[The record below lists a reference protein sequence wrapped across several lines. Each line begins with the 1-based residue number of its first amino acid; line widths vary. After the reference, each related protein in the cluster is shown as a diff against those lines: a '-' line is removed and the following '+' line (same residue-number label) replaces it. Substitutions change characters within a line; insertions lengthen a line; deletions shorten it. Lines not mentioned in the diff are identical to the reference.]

1 MNKNQVVASGAKA
14 VSGVSSSDVWNA
26 LASTKTVTYGLA
38 GGGLG
43 MVANAGYN
51 YAGDDKGGYLG
62 SAMAGAGASIA
73 GSVAWR
79 SGGKKLA
86 HTASDKVK
94 QSVATK
100 GGTEDFSIRTYAGN
114 QTLKTSKDG
123 SFDLAAQKRLI
134 DELDAKLENMD
145 AGSSSYDSL
154 LKQRDETRKGLDH
167 MQSVID
173 NRLSQTEGGAQ
184 KLKSKYASQLTS
196 LKNSQDYKD
205 AKFHEIASSRGK
217 TLREDLD
224 SSRDAM
230 HKDRSAYNLFKKG
243 GGDLNSPEGQELAK
257 NLSNTT
263 NAFNSAGKA
272 LSRFENNNNQK
283 LNSISNRLGG
293 DSGLTR
299 IKTKEDL
306 LTSKVKAA
314 DRVIDS
320 FNTSEK
326 GVLQSVT
333 DSINMS
339 V

>member
-1 MNKNQVVASGAKA
+1 MIATGAK
-14 VSGVSSSDVWNA
+14 VISEVSSSDVWNA
-26 LASTKTVTYGLA
+26 LASNKTVTHGLA

-51 YAGDDKGGYLG
+51 YAEDDRGGYMG
-62 SAMAGAGASIA
+62 SAMAGAGAAIA

-86 HTASDKVK
+86 HTASDRVK
-94 QSVATK
+94 QSVATR
-100 GGTEDFSIRTYAGN
+100 GGTEDFAIRTYAGN
-114 QTLKTSKDG
+114 QTLKTTKDG
-123 SFDLAAQKRLI
+123 SFDLAAQKRLV
-134 DELDAKLENMD
+134 DDLEAKLKNMD
-145 AGSSSYDSL
+145 AGSSSYDSV
-154 LKQRDETRKGLDH
+154 LKQRDEARNGLDH

-173 NRLSQTEGGAQ
+173 HRLSQTEDGAQ
-184 KLKSKYASQLTS
+184 KLKSKYDSHLTS

-205 AKFHEIASSRGK
+205 TKFHESASSWSK

-224 SSRDAM
+224 NSRDAM
-230 HKDRSAYNLFKKG
+230 HQARSAYNLFKKG

-257 NLSNTT
+257 NLSNTK

-272 LSRFENNNNQK
+272 LSRFENRNSQK
-283 LNSISNRLGG
+283 FNSISNRLG

-320 FNTSEK
+320 FNTGEK

-333 DSINMS
+333 NSINMG